1 MHIVWIDAHGA
12 AQYRRG
18 ALGGRKYHG
27 ALCRRER
34 LGRFAIAF
42 ASASRIPDRRVYEKW
57 VQYWREE
64 IEKPSLT
71 RGADGRAVDRSAPEF
86 LDALATKSDLSFMLV
101 PGGTLQTEV
110 SAGELQ
116 EAISDLYERLVLD
129 ADHL

>member
-1 MHIVWIDAHGA
+1 MEPRNIGVVLWADGNITARFAGESDSADL
-12 AQYRRG
+12 RSR
-18 ALGGRKYHG
+18 LPR
-27 ALCRRER
+27 R
-34 LGRFAIAF
+34 LG
-42 ASASRIPDRRVYEKW
+42 IPDRRVYEKW